1 MNAIHYT
8 ARKIKLAVTC
18 LNLEVNRYNYDVVQ
32 FYPWLNFYFLL
43 FKLSF
48 IHYQTPKRK
57 KIKIKPNIKLN
68 HNIHNFSG

>member
-32 FYPWLNFYFLL
+32 FYPRLNLYFLL
-43 FKLSF
+43 F
-48 IHYQTPKRK
+48 QTHFHTLQNPKTK
-57 KIKIKPNIKLN
+57 ENKNQTKDKIEPQHLQ
-68 HNIHNFSG
+68 F